1 MVAMLNRETML
12 TGGKKKAQLPVTLA
26 VEERLSS
33 KNGEFGYRN
42 DPGLNIAS
50 YGKIDRVPL
59 RGDCYV

>member
-1 MVAMLNRETML
+1 ML

-26 VEERLSS
+26 VEERPNS

-42 DPGLNIAS
+42 DPGLNIAR
-50 YGKIDRVPL
+50 YGKIDRIPL